1 MELKDVNTW
10 EDYEAYVSQ
19 TPEGKAI
26 MDKCQRVAD
35 DIVTASD
42 SIKEIGM
49 QLVWFDEN
57 ELPDWDKVDKLIYH
71 YEDSNDEEE
80 RISAAS

>member
-10 EDYEAYVSQ
+10 EGYEAYVSQ

-35 DIVTASD
+35 D
-42 SIKEIGM
+42 
-49 QLVWFDEN
+49 
-57 ELPDWDKVDKLIYH
+57 
-71 YEDSNDEEE
+71 EDSQPEAITEEE
-80 RISAAS
+80 RILAAS